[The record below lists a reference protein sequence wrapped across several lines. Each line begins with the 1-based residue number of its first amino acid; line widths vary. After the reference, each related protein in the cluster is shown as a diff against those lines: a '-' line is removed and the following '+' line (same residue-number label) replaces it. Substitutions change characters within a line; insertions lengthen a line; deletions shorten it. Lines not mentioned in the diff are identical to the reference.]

1 MSTDCCDDRVSAYL
15 SRHKQWAI
23 PLEQIRTLLLASDLE
38 ETIKWGGPAYTLDG
52 RVLIGLAGFKNHCAI
67 WFHQGVF
74 LSDSDGKLRNAQAS
88 TRAMRQWRID
98 ANVRLPQAILKKYVQ
113 ETIANERAGKRISP
127 QPKKSLKPPPELA
140 DALAQN
146 IALNRAFESL
156 TPGKQRE
163 FMEHIAAAKR
173 PATRLA
179 RLEKASALILAG
191 SGLHDRY
198 R

>member
-1 MSTDCCDDRVSAYL
+1 
-15 SRHKQWAI
+15 
-23 PLEQIRTLLLASDLE
+23 
-38 ETIKWGGPAYTLDG
+38 
-52 RVLIGLAGFKNHCAI
+52 
-67 WFHQGVF
+67 
-74 LSDSDGKLRNAQAS
+74 
-88 TRAMRQWRID
+88 MRQWRID

-140 DALAQN
+140 EALAQN

-163 FMEHIAAAKR
+163 FIAAKR